1 MTFKHRSW
9 ALALLAAATI
19 AVQGCGREAADPPQ
33 AARAPDAPSAAAVS
47 YTHLDVYKRQV

>member
-33 AARAPDAPSAAAVS
+33 AARAPDGNIRRN
-47 YTHLDVYKRQV
+47 THRF